1 MTPEPKPRKSEWMQI
16 AESDNASSNV
26 RKVDKRLT
34 LGTLVSVGA
43 IVIAGSL
50 FANASDEP
58 NAVADITPVASTSA
72 STASS
77 TASASTAVTAPS
89 KASSTISAATPSASK
104 IKAPAIAQ
112 MPKGGGDDDDE
123 YEGREGRGD
132 HRERGEDHDDEDF
145 GDDD

>member
-1 MTPEPKPRKSEWMQI
+1 MTPASKPEKSEWMQI

-58 NAVADITPVASTSA
+58 SAVADITSVATAAPATSSVA
-72 STASS
+72 APATTTDAKPAAA
-77 TASASTAVTAPS
+77 TTAP
-89 KASSTISAATPSASK
+89 TIKT
-104 IKAPAIAQ
+104 PAIAQ
-112 MPKGGGDDDDE
+112 MPTRGGDDE
-123 YEGREGRGD
+123 GEEGEEHEGRER
-132 HRERGEDHDDEDF
+132 RGEDRDRYEGHED

>member
-1 MTPEPKPRKSEWMQI
+1 MTPESKPKKSEWMQI

-58 NAVADITPVASTSA
+58 NAVADITSVAA
-72 STASS
+72 
-77 TASASTAVTAPS
+77 AVTSEPTSSAPS
-89 KASSTISAATPSASK
+89 PTTSVAVAAPQASK
-104 IKAPAIAQ
+104 IEAPAIAQ
-112 MPKGGGDDDDE
+112 MPTGGDDEDDE
-123 YEGREGRGD
+123 HEGRER
-132 HRERGEDHDDEDF
+132 RGEDRDRGGDYDDEDDEDE
-145 GDDD
+145 DDDD

>member
-1 MTPEPKPRKSEWMQI
+1 MTPESKPKKSEWMQI
-16 AESDNASSNV
+16 AESDNASSNI

-58 NAVADITPVASTSA
+58 SAVADITPIASE
-72 STASS
+72 
-77 TASASTAVTAPS
+77 
-89 KASSTISAATPSASK
+89 KASDPNSSSPSLSTPVAVATPPASK
-104 IKAPAIAQ
+104 IEAPAIAQ
-112 MPKGGGDDDDE
+112 MPMGGEDDDDDDE
-123 YEGREGRGD
+123 HEGRGERRE
-132 HRERGEDHDDEDF
+132 HRDRYEEHDD

>member
-1 MTPEPKPRKSEWMQI
+1 MRPESKPEKSEWMQI

-58 NAVADITPVASTSA
+58 SAVADITPIASE
-72 STASS
+72 
-77 TASASTAVTAPS
+77 
-89 KASSTISAATPSASK
+89 KASDPNSSSPSLSTPVAVATPPASK
-104 IKAPAIAQ
+104 IEAPAIAQ
-112 MPKGGGDDDDE
+112 MPMGGEDDDDDDE
-123 YEGREGRGD
+123 HEGRGERRE
-132 HRERGEDHDDEDF
+132 HRDRYEEHDD

>member
-1 MTPEPKPRKSEWMQI
+1 MTPESKPKKSEWMQI

-58 NAVADITPVASTSA
+58 NAVADITSVAAAVASEPTS
-72 STASS
+72 S
-77 TASASTAVTAPS
+77 APS
-89 KASSTISAATPSASK
+89 PTTSNAVAAPQASK
-104 IKAPAIAQ
+104 IEAPAIAQ
-112 MPKGGGDDDDE
+112 MPTGGEDEDDEHEGRERRGEHRDRGGDHDDDE
-123 YEGREGRGD
+123 
-132 HRERGEDHDDEDF
+132 DEE
-145 GDDD
+145 DDD

>member
-1 MTPEPKPRKSEWMQI
+1 MTPASKPEKSEWMQI

-58 NAVADITPVASTSA
+58 SAVADITPVASTST
-72 STASS
+72 S
-77 TASASTAVTAPS
+77 
-89 KASSTISAATPSASK
+89 SAATSTEAPAAPNASSSASNAK
-104 IKAPAIAQ
+104 KDSSNIQAPSIAQ
-112 MPKGGGDDDDE
+112 PPAGGGDNDDDE
-123 YEGREGRGD
+123 HEGRKGRGD
-132 HRERGEDHDDEDF
+132 HRERGEGHDF

>member
-1 MTPEPKPRKSEWMQI
+1 MRPESKPEKSEWMQI

-34 LGTLVSVGA
+34 LGTLASVGA

-58 NAVADITPVASTSA
+58 NAVADITPITSNISST

-77 TASASTAVTAPS
+77 
-89 KASSTISAATPSASK
+89 AATATPQVAK
-104 IKAPAIAQ
+104 IQAPAISQ
-112 MPKGGGDDDDE
+112 MPTGGGDDDDE
-123 YEGREGRGD
+123 DDDHEGRDRG
-132 HRERGEDHDDEDF
+132 GDHDDDEDEDDE
-145 GDDD
+145 DDD

>member
-1 MTPEPKPRKSEWMQI
+1 MTPESKPKKSEWMQI

-58 NAVADITPVASTSA
+58 NAVADITSVAAAETSEPTSSALSPTTPVAI
-72 STASS
+72 
-77 TASASTAVTAPS
+77 AP
-89 KASSTISAATPSASK
+89 AQASK
-104 IKAPAIAQ
+104 IEAPAIAQ
-112 MPKGGGDDDDE
+112 MPTGGDDEDDE
-123 YEGREGRGD
+123 HEGRER
-132 HRERGEDHDDEDF
+132 RGEDRDRGGDHDDEDDEDEE
-145 GDDD
+145 DDD

>member
-77 TASASTAVTAPS
+77 TASASAAVTAPS

-112 MPKGGGDDDDE
+112 MPKGGGDDDDDNE
-123 YEGREGRGD
+123 HEGREGRDRGGD
-132 HRERGEDHDDEDF
+132 HEDGDEGDEEDD
-145 GDDD
+145 

>member
-1 MTPEPKPRKSEWMQI
+1 MTPASKPEKPEWMQI

-58 NAVADITPVASTSA
+58 NAVAGITPVATTS
-72 STASS
+72 SS
-77 TASASTAVTAPS
+77 TASAPTPQSEPS
-89 KASSTISAATPSASK
+89 KASSTTPVATPQASK
-104 IKAPAIAQ
+104 IQAPSIAQ
-112 MPKGGGDDDDE
+112 MPKGGGDDDDDE
-123 YEGREGRGD
+123 HEGREGRGD
-132 HRERGEDHDDEDF
+132 HRERGEDHDNEDF